1 MTKITIGARGSK
13 LSLAYVEKVKELL
26 LKKNRELK
34 EENIN
39 FKAIKTSGDI
49 HQNIKLSEI
58 GGKNLFCKEIQEKLI
73 SDEIN
78 IAVHSLKD
86 MESVEDDRLTI
97 GAYIKRNDFRDVIIS
112 NKIKSIEDLKNKI
125 VIGSSSRRR
134 ELQLKKI
141 NQNISV
147 VNIRGNIDTRIQ
159 KLEEGKLD
167 GIILAAAGVKSLK
180 LNNKISISFE
190 TEKVLPAV
198 GQGIIAVQCKKN
210 DEVAKFFLKNINDPE
225 TELCAKAER
234 KMLQVIGGD
243 CETAIGGLAIIE
255 NNNLKLKVQ
264 LFSDSGSDSFEHE
277 LIGKDTDAVNIGK
290 AVGEKLLNLAGK
302 EFKKNEHFTN

>member
-1 MTKITIGARGSK
+1 MIKITIGARGSK

-26 LKKNRELK
+26 LQENKELK

-49 HQNIKLSEI
+49 NQNIRLSEI
-58 GGKNLFCKEIQEKLI
+58 GGKNLFCKEIEEKLI
-73 SDEIN
+73 SNDID

-86 MESVEDDRLTI
+86 MESIENDNLVI

-112 NKIKSIEDLKNKI
+112 NKIKCKEDLKGKI

-147 VNIRGNIDTRIQ
+147 VNIRGNIDTRIK
-159 KLEEGKLD
+159 KLDKEKLD
-167 GIILAAAGVKSLK
+167 GIILAAAGVKSLN

-190 TEKVLPAV
+190 IEEVLPAV

-210 DEVAKFFLKNINDPE
+210 DEKVKSFLKNINDVE

-243 CETAIGGLAIIE
+243 CETAIGGLAVID
-255 NNNLKLKVQ
+255 NKNLKLKAQ
-264 LFSDSGSDSFEHE
+264 LFSDSGSESFEHE
-277 LIGKDTDAVNIGK
+277 LTGKDIDAINIGK
-290 AVGEKLLNLAGK
+290 AMGEKLLSLAGK
-302 EFKKNEHFTN
+302 KFKKK

>member
-1 MTKITIGARGSK
+1 MIKITIGARGSK

-26 LKKNRELK
+26 LQENKELN

-49 HQNIKLSEI
+49 NQNIRLSEI
-58 GGKNLFCKEIQEKLI
+58 GGKNLFCKEIEEKLI
-73 SDEIN
+73 SNDID

-86 MESVEDDRLTI
+86 MESIENDNLVI

-112 NKIKSIEDLKNKI
+112 KKIKDKEDLKGKI

-147 VNIRGNIDTRIQ
+147 VNIRGNIDTRIK
-159 KLEEGKLD
+159 KLDKEKLD
-167 GIILAAAGVKSLK
+167 GIILAAAGVKSLN

-190 TEKVLPAV
+190 IEEVLPAV
-198 GQGIIAVQCKKN
+198 GQGVIAVQCKKN
-210 DEVAKFFLKNINDPE
+210 DEKVKSFLKNINDVE

-243 CETAIGGLAIIE
+243 CETAIGGLAAID
-255 NNNLKLKVQ
+255 NKNLKLKAQ
-264 LFSDSGSDSFEHE
+264 LFSDSGSESFEHE
-277 LIGKDTDAVNIGK
+277 LTGKDIDAINIGK
-290 AVGEKLLNLAGK
+290 AMGEKLLSLAGK
-302 EFKKNEHFTN
+302 EFKRK